1 MSSENQDLLKSQLKN
16 ISYSY
21 IYAYDFPKQRRI
33 LSREE
38 WTLLN
43 DLRKDDSII
52 ITKPDK
58 GNGIVIVN
66 KLDYINKIK
75 QLVSDK
81 TKFKKLTQN
90 PTSTHKPK
98 FISVN

>member
-1 MSSENQDLLKSQLKN
+1 MKSQLKN

-21 IYAYDFPKQRRI
+21 LYANDFSKHRRI
-33 LSREE
+33 LSKEE
-38 WTLLN
+38 WTVLN
-43 DLRKDDSII
+43 DLRKDDSMI

-58 GNGIVIVN
+58 GNGIVIV
-66 KLDYINKIK
+66 KKPDYLNKIK

-90 PTSTHKPK
+90 PTKSTHKPK

>member
-1 MSSENQDLLKSQLKN
+1 MKSQLKN

-21 IYAYDFPKQRRI
+21 IYAYDFAKQRRI

-66 KLDYINKIK
+66 KLDYTNKIK